1 MTFRIHTYGCQMNVR
16 DSESVAALLIAAGYA
31 EAENEEAADLIIV
44 NSCSVREKA
53 EDKAIGK
60 LGLLAASKKL
70 RPGRIVGLMGCMA
83 QRLGAEVFKKVPG
96 LDFSVGTRRNGVIP
110 LLVQRVLQGERR
122 LLEVSEADEIPDA
135 PDAHKETGFS
145 AFVTILLGCNRRCSY
160 CIVPDVRG
168 REYSR
173 PAREIVAEI
182 SALAKRGVKEVTLLG
197 QSVMNYGLAG
207 GVWFDDD
214 PPSPGGYTRAFPRL
228 LEAVAAIPGIERVR
242 FTSGHPSG
250 VNDELIRAMS
260 AIPQLCHHLHLPVQS
275 GSNRVLA
282 HMRRGYTRE
291 RYLEACAALRA
302 AMPDFVLTTDVIV
315 GYPGESE
322 AEFEETRSLLE
333 EAQFGNAFIFKFSP
347 RPGTPAAEMEDDVS
361 DAEKRRRDEVL
372 LEDQD
377 VRGQRLNEALVGSV
391 QTVLAEGPS
400 LRNASRWSGRTGG
413 NKIVVFEPTPEL
425 RVGQAVQ
432 LRIVRAAP
440 QTLYGEL
447 ISDK

>member
-16 DSESVAALLIAAGYA
+16 DSEAVAALLTAAGYV
-31 EAENEEAADLIIV
+31 EAACEDDADLVIV

-60 LGLLAASKKL
+60 LGLLAASKRD

-83 QRLGAEVFKKVPG
+83 QRLGEDIFKRVPG
-96 LDFSVGTRRNGVIP
+96 LDFSVGTRRNGMIP
-110 LLVQRVLQGERR
+110 NLVQRVTEGERH
-122 LLEVSEADEIPDA
+122 LLEVSEPDEIPDA
-135 PDAHKETGFS
+135 PEAHQPAGFS

-173 PAREIVAEI
+173 PAREIIAEI
-182 SALAKRGVKEVTLLG
+182 TALAARGVKEVTLLG

-214 PPSPGGYTRAFPRL
+214 PPSPGGYERAFPRL
-228 LEAVAAIPGIERVR
+228 LEAVAAIDGIERVR

-250 VNDELIRAMS
+250 VNDELVRAMS
-260 AIPQLCHHLHLPVQS
+260 TIPEVCHHLHLPVQS
-275 GSNRVLA
+275 GSNRVLS

-291 RYLEACAALRA
+291 QYLQACAKLRE

-315 GYPGESE
+315 GYPGETE

-333 EAQFGNAFIFKFSP
+333 EAEFGNAFIFKFSP
-347 RPGTPAAEMEDDVS
+347 RPGTPAAGMEDDVS

-372 LEDQD
+372 LDDQD

-400 LRNASRWSGRTGG
+400 LRNATRWSGRTGG
-413 NKIVVFEPTPEL
+413 NKIVVFEPCPGL
-425 RVGQAVQ
+425 RVGQEARV
-432 LRIVRAAP
+432 RIVRAAP

-447 ISDK
+447 V